1 MDEDTD
7 YEDADWDE
15 ENEPEVCMPSTIRF
29 Y

>member
-7 YEDADWDE
+7 YEDGDWDE
-15 ENEPEVCMPSTIRF
+15 ENEPEVCMSLTIRF